1 MKKKIVI
8 LGGGMAGL
16 TAALYLA
23 ERNFEVTI
31 LERAPFAGGLASSWP
46 DERDP
51 DKAEFQYPMKMVFPF
66 YANFHYLMK
75 KIFIENG
82 LPIPLSKSFPGF
94 YFHGQFGP
102 KTEMTSEPKGLIG
115 KLLKKLPAPL
125 CAAQILWDFED
136 MGILD
141 KLSTI
146 PFHLAAIIFGEKVAP
161 PISDDYNFYGLLKRF
176 WMTEKAIK
184 SFRKTTYSITNLS
197 DADQVGAKFFH
208 LFYLSYLRDKNA
220 MGCRMVTDN
229 YSPALIEPFVKLL
242 EERGVKILLNRHIDD
257 IVVEDGRV
265 KAIAV
270 QNHERGIWLVCP
282 NCGLKFLRSGSDA
295 FCPKCGK
302 SWEIS
307 NLFRLWPGLETIEG
321 DYFISAL
328 QPHQFAKI
336 LKSEKSGLPPSH
348 PLLEHPYFRALG
360 QFKGAHL
367 SFSRVYY
374 GEKFTNGYNLT
385 GLDRDYWILNGAMD
399 ISSIMPRYKNAS
411 VFDTLHDD
419 GEVLEMYD
427 EKTLKEETLNNLEM
441 IFSELPKT
449 DKKKPIKHLL
459 ARIYPDVLYHRPHP
473 RLHSRF
479 LPETQRTPVKNLF
492 MAGDWTDEYQ
502 LGLEAAVKSGVK
514 AANIILEKER
524 RELAPIFKPSVA
536 PGVRLIQKIAAPLV
550 KYLWRKYEKNKPPR
564 RG

>member
-1 MKKKIVI
+1 MKKKVVI
-8 LGGGMAGL
+8 LGAGMAGL

-23 ERNFEVTI
+23 ERNFEVTVI
-31 LERAPFAGGLASSWP
+31 ERAPFAGGLCSSWP

-51 DKAEFQYPMKMVFPF
+51 DKAEYQYPMKMVFPF

-75 KIFIENG
+75 KIFVERK
-82 LPIPLSKSFPGF
+82 LPVPLSEPFPGF
-94 YFHGQFGP
+94 YFRDEYGRE
-102 KTEMTSEPKGLIG
+102 TEMTSKPKSLIG

-176 WMTEKAIK
+176 WMTDKAIK
-184 SFRKTTYSITNLS
+184 SFRKITYSITNLS

-208 LFYLSYLRDKNA
+208 LFYLSYLRAKNA
-220 MGCRMVTDN
+220 MGCQMVTDN

-242 EERGVKILLNRHIDD
+242 KERGVKILLNRHIDD

-265 KAIAV
+265 KSVIV
-270 QNHERGIWLVCP
+270 QSHERGVWLVCP

-307 NLFRLWPGLETIEG
+307 NLFRLWPAREVIEA

-336 LKSEKSGLPPSH
+336 LKNEKSGLPPSH

-367 SFSRVYY
+367 SFSRMYY
-374 GEKFTNGYNLT
+374 DEKLTEGYNLT
-385 GLDRDYWILNGAMD
+385 GLDRDYFSFNGAMD
-399 ISSIMPRYKNAS
+399 ISDIMPRYKNAS

-419 GEVLEMYD
+419 GEVLEMYS
-427 EKTLKEETLNNLEM
+427 ENKLKKETLMDLWTV
-441 IFSELPKT
+441 FPKT
-449 DKKKPIKHLL
+449 TARRPKTHLL
-459 ARIYPDVLYHRPHP
+459 ARIYPDVLYHRPRP

-479 LPETQRTPVKNLF
+479 LPETQETPIKNLF

-514 AANIILEKER
+514 AANIILRKEN
-524 RELAPIFKPSVA
+524 REPAPLLKPYA
-536 PGVRLIQKIAAPLV
+536 AWGVRLIQKIAAPLV